1 MFTAVASIWF
11 CLAAVLEQPI
21 TAKQRDSLWVFNKP
35 GDIILNGL
43 FPIRNHP
50 NNGFG
55 LNFEGVTWMGAMVE
69 RIDEINRKG
78 LLPRNLTLGYVI
90 RDTASD
96 VETGLRQSLSLLNTI
111 LNKGGKEDEAGH
123 VPVVMGPAVDEV
135 ESTSEKLYKLFD
147 VPRVAYTT
155 TSMAFSYTTKR
166 IQTVPSDIIHIE
178 VLLRFLNDIKAREF
192 SVVVSKSSVWE
203 KRLNMFKAALKE
215 RKNGN
220 KLKDIT
226 YLNTTAD
233 DIAAVHR
240 RLSHNV
246 VIVFAEA
253 NISRSIIAHGT
264 GSKTAVDRRWIEV
277 CIFDD
282 PLLRIFDTF
291 GKLTEKVII
300 RNLRSFAVD
309 NYRTNTLKTLYSR
322 GGKVVKPHWL
332 RTVFD
337 KHCFK
342 SKIPPSHNESTFS
355 EECKGFEKKIIST
368 IGNHNELRSSLTLQG
383 ITDAVNLI
391 IAALKDAL
399 EKCSASSSKDCLQ
412 SHESTLFD
420 IDKLKNKQKDFA
432 NSYSIQVVRLVED
445 TSLLGQR
452 MKTQRGWT
460 FRKIREWSI
469 TGSQLQNNLRLYR
482 NNSTLLNKAIIDKNQ
497 VNGVKNSSS
506 DYNSC
511 EHCGKSLNQSH
522 CISDDVVITWTDTS
536 AIVLYVLEGLCLLA
550 LLSTFVYFSQHRNSP
565 IMILC
570 YSWPDNIIL
579 AVLCIFG
586 LLPMMHFGQMAP
598 NRCVSLWPIVNT
610 IFAFYTSL
618 LLTKTLFVQNLL
630 KCEVATDRPWR
641 RVIFSAA
648 ITFIQVVIVA
658 SVLVFDF
665 PSSTHLACSWRG
677 TVTLCNIEGNF
688 AVMCSMIFNWLLM
701 CALLVLSVE
710 EILKQRQNFCRT
722 ENLVAVAT
730 VAWLSYTCLTLL
742 AYFNIRMEHY
752 LAVTLI
758 QCLIY
763 LLNSAVCLGLIYVP
777 TVRLVSTWLRQHI
790 RQKKNLTSIKR
801 AQVMSSKRQSSGPM
815 RDSIFGANFS
825 TDQLAV
831 STGRHSGYYFDF
843 RPPSAVTDMSYPTS
857 LVRSVHEQTHVVF
870 GYGRKGTM
878 SLNGGTSV
886 ESVPS
891 IDWLE
896 APSQGHSASSSYDNI
911 SEAAEETTGELTP
924 QELLHEI
931 STYWER
937 HRSSDVIANGL
948 NEDNIE
954 MNKWPSLEKLRTS
967 DL

>member
-1 MFTAVASIWF
+1 
-11 CLAAVLEQPI
+11 
-21 TAKQRDSLWVFNKP
+21 
-35 GDIILNGL
+35 
-43 FPIRNHP
+43 
-50 NNGFG
+50 
-55 LNFEGVTWMGAMVE
+55 MGAMVE

-78 LLPRNLTLGYVI
+78 LLPRNLTLGYAI

-96 VETGLRQSLSLLNTI
+96 VKTGLRQTLSLFNTI
-111 LNKGGKEDEAGH
+111 LNKGERENEAGH
-123 VPVVMGPAVDEV
+123 VPAVMGPAVDEV

-155 TSMAFSYTTKR
+155 TSIAFGYTTKR

-178 VLLRFLNDIKAREF
+178 ALLRFLNDIKAREF
-192 SVVVSKSSVWE
+192 SVVVSKSSFWE
-203 KRLNMFKAALKE
+203 KRLNMFKAALEE

-226 YLNTTAD
+226 YLKTIDD
-233 DIAAVHR
+233 DITTVHR
-240 RLSHNV
+240 RLSRKV
-246 VIVFAEA
+246 VIIFAEA

-264 GSKTAVDRRWIEV
+264 GLKTVVDRRWIEV

-300 RNLRSFAVD
+300 RNLRSLAVD

-332 RTVFD
+332 RTVFE
-337 KHCFK
+337 KHCFT
-342 SKIPPSHNESTFS
+342 SKIPPSHNESSLS
-355 EECKGFEKKIIST
+355 EECKGFEQKIIST
-368 IGNHNELRSSLTLQG
+368 IGHHNEFRSSLTLQG
-383 ITDAVNLI
+383 ITDAINLI
-391 IAALKDAL
+391 IAALKDTL
-399 EKCSASSSKDCLQ
+399 ESCSASSLKDCLK
-412 SHESTLFD
+412 SHGSTLFD
-420 IDKLKNKQKDFA
+420 KLKKKQKDFA
-432 NSYSIQVVRLVED
+432 NSYSIQVLRQVED
-445 TSLLGQR
+445 VLGRRTNIQR
-452 MKTQRGWT
+452 VWT
-460 FRKIREWSI
+460 FRRIREWSI
-469 TGSQLQNNLRLYR
+469 TESQLQNNLRSYW
-482 NNSTLLNKAIIDKNQ
+482 NNSTRLNNAIVDKNQ
-497 VNGVKNSSS
+497 INGVKNSSS
-506 DYNSC
+506 DNNSC
-511 EHCGKSLNQSH
+511 EHCGESLNQSH

-536 AIVLYVLEGLCLLA
+536 AIVLYLLESLCLLA

-570 YSWPDNIIL
+570 YSWPDNVIL

-586 LLPMMHFGQMAP
+586 LLPMMHIGQMAP
-598 NRCVSLWPIVNT
+598 NRCISLWPIVNT

-641 RVIFSAA
+641 RIIFSAV
-648 ITFIQVVIVA
+648 ITFIQVVIVC

-665 PSSTHLACSWRG
+665 PGSTHHACSLRG

-752 LAVTLI
+752 LAVILI

-815 RDSIFGANFS
+815 RDSIFGVNFS

-831 STGRHSGYYFDF
+831 PAGRHSGYYFDF

-896 APSQGHSASSSYDNI
+896 APSQAHSASSSYDNI
-911 SEAAEETTGELTP
+911 SQAAEETAGELTP
-924 QELLHEI
+924 RELLHEI

-937 HRSSDVIANGL
+937 HRSSDVIANGQ